1 MQPAHDV
8 RRRDLPHRILLVLA
22 VVVGALLVLALI
34 GLRIAGGGS
43 TFHATTYDPPEPATV
58 FTLTDHTG
66 QERSLADFAGAPVFL
81 FFGFTHCPD
90 ICPLTLRALDAALA
104 DAGGAAD
111 DAQVLLV
118 TVDPRR
124 DSPEVLES
132 YVRNFASDIV
142 GLTGDEQ
149 RIHEILAAYG
159 AYVEPGQHNPE
170 VLAHTSIIFGI
181 DSNGMIRTL
190 LRGDAPRDEFHQ
202 DVRTLLRL

>member
-8 RRRDLPHRILLVLA
+8 RRRDLPHRIVLVLA
-22 VVVGALLVLALI
+22 VIVGALLVLALI

-43 TFHATTYDPPEPATV
+43 TFHATAYDPPEPATA

-66 QERSLADFAGAPVFL
+66 QERSLADFAGEPVFL

-104 DAGGAAD
+104 DAAAEG
-111 DAQVLLV
+111 AQVLLV
-118 TVDPRR
+118 PADPQR
-124 DSPEVLES
+124 DSPEVLER
-132 YVRNFASDIV
+132 YVRNFDSDIV

-181 DSNGMIRTL
+181 DSNGMIRAL

-202 DVRTLLRL
+202 DVKTLLRL